1 MHIPL
6 KFGDDRFNGSKVTA
20 VNLIPRWR
28 PPPSFGKG
36 SRYTGDVGSFRKG
49 VPDFLIAFH
58 CNFVD
63 ILHSFLANRRNAQK
77 ISVLSLPLPIRSKFR
92 VIRGDPHRPTLIFLK
107 LDETCF
113 PTSH

>member
-6 KFGDDRFNGSKVTA
+6 EFGDDRFNGSIVTA

-77 ISVLSLPLPIRSKFR
+77 ISVLSLPLPIRLQ
-92 VIRGDPHRPTLIFLK
+92 I
-107 LDETCF
+107 
-113 PTSH
+113 